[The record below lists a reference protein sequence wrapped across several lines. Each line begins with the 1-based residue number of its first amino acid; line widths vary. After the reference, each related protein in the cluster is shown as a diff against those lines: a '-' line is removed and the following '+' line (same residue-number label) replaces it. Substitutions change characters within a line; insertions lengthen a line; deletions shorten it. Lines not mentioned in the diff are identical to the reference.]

1 MIRVQGIKLPV
12 DGTEELLKKKV
23 AKSLAI
29 PQHVIVEMEISKRSL
44 DARKKDNIHYVYVVD
59 VKVEDEERVLAKC
72 ARMKNNTA
80 VKAPKLTYELP
91 KGDAKLP
98 KRPIVVGFGPAGLF
112 AGLILAQM
120 GLNPVILERGKDV
133 EARKEAVELFWKTGE
148 LDTEN
153 NVQFGEGGAG
163 TFSDGKLT
171 TRIKDPRCRKVL
183 EELVQAGAPKEI
195 LYDAKPHIGTDLLR
209 GVVKTMRQEIIRLG
223 GEVHFSAKVVDFMV
237 ENESIIGVE
246 LADGKTIETND
257 VILAVGHSARD
268 TFTMLYEKQV
278 ALEPKPFAMGV
289 RVEHPQT
296 MVDVSQYGDLAGQL
310 PAAEYR
316 LTHTT
321 EKGRGVYTFCM
332 CPGGYVVA
340 AASEE
345 GRLAV
350 NGMSHHARDG
360 QNANSALLVQV
371 FPEDF
376 PDKHPLGGMYFQR
389 DLEEKAF
396 VAGGSDYTAPVE
408 TIGHFLGKD
417 ARDCSVN
424 PTYAPATKEVSMS
437 EIFPEFMIE
446 AMKEALPA
454 MGRKLKGFDG
464 ENGILTAVE
473 SRSSSPVRIMR
484 TISGESYSHKGLYPT
499 GEGAG
504 YAGGIVSAAVDGI
517 AAAETVF
524 LRYVKEWV

>member
-1 MIRVQGIKLPV
+1 MIRVQGIKLPIN
-12 DGTEELLKKKV
+12 GTEQMLQQRV
-23 AKSLAI
+23 AKSLVI
-29 PQHVIVEMEISKRSL
+29 PKDMILGMEIAKRSL

-59 VKVEDEERVLAKC
+59 VKVADEERVLAKC
-72 ARMKNNTA
+72 ARMKQNTA
-80 VKAPKLTYELP
+80 VKSPKLVYELP
-91 KGDAKLP
+91 MGGAKLA
-98 KRPIVVGFGPAGLF
+98 KRPVVVGFGPAGLF
-112 AGLILAQM
+112 AGLVLAQM
-120 GLNPVILERGKDV
+120 GLSPIILERGKDV
-133 EARKEAVELFWKTGE
+133 DARKEAVDLFWETGK

-183 EELVQAGAPKEI
+183 EEFVLAGAPKEI
-195 LYDAKPHIGTDLLR
+195 LFDAKPHIGTDLLR
-209 GVVKTMRQEIIRLG
+209 GVVKNMREEIIRLG
-223 GEVHFSAKVVDFMV
+223 GEVRFSTKVVDFSV
-237 ENESIIGVE
+237 DNGEISGVI
-246 LADGKTIETND
+246 LADGETISTDD

-278 ALEPKPFAMGV
+278 AMEPKPFAMGV

-296 MVDVSQYGDLAGQL
+296 MVDASQYGEAACQL

-340 AASEE
+340 ASSEE

-360 QNANSALLVQV
+360 ANANSALLVQV

-376 PDKHPLGGMYFQR
+376 PDKHVLGGMYFQR
-389 DLEEKAF
+389 ELEEKAF
-396 VAGGSDYTAPVE
+396 LAGGGDYTAPVE

-417 ARDCSVN
+417 VGECHVK
-424 PTYAPATKEVSMS
+424 PTYAPRTKETSMS

-464 ENGILTAVE
+464 ADGILTAVE
-473 SRSSSPVRIMR
+473 SRSSSPVRILR
-484 TISGESYSHKGLYPT
+484 GTEGESISHKGLYPT

-517 AAAETVF
+517 AAAEKVF
-524 LRYVKEWV
+524 GRYVK

>member
-1 MIRVQGIKLPV
+1 MIRVQGIKVPI
-12 DGTEELLKKKV
+12 DGTEEMLKKKV

-29 PQHVIVEMEISKRSL
+29 PKDVILEMEIVKRSL
-44 DARKKDNIHYVYVVD
+44 DARKKDQIHYVYVVD
-59 VKVEDEERVLAKC
+59 VTVPEETAILAKC
-72 ARMKNNTA
+72 SRMKHTTA
-80 VKAPKLTYELP
+80 AKSPKLAYAFPEGTVVLE
-91 KGDAKLP
+91 
-98 KRPIVVGFGPAGLF
+98 KRPVVVGFGPAGLF
-112 AGLILAQM
+112 AGLLLAQM
-120 GLNPVILERGKDV
+120 GLSPIILERGKDV
-133 EARKEAVELFWKTGE
+133 EARKEAVDLFWKTGK

-183 EELVQAGAPKEI
+183 EEFVSAGAPKEI
-195 LYDAKPHIGTDLLR
+195 LFDAKPHIGTDLLR
-209 GVVKTMRQEIIRLG
+209 GVVKHMREEIIRLG
-223 GEVHFSAKVVDFMV
+223 GEVRFSAKMVDFTV
-237 ENESIIGVE
+237 ENGSVSGVV
-246 LADGKTIETND
+246 LADGETIPTDD

-278 ALEPKPFAMGV
+278 AMEPKPFAMGV
-289 RVEHPQT
+289 RVEHPQE
-296 MVDVSQYGDLAGQL
+296 MVDAVQYGACSCQL
-310 PAAEYR
+310 PAADYR

-360 QNANSALLVQV
+360 ANANSALLVQV

-376 PDKHPLGGMYFQR
+376 LDKHVLGGMYFQR

-396 VAGGSDYTAPVE
+396 TLGGGNYTAPVE
-408 TIGHFLGKD
+408 TIGHFLGKQGEC
-417 ARDCSVN
+417 AVT
-424 PTYAPATKEVSMS
+424 PTYAPATKEVSME

-454 MGRKLKGFDG
+454 MGKRLKGFDG
-464 ENGILTAVE
+464 ADGILTAVE
-473 SRSSSPVRIMR
+473 SRSSSPVRIVRGME
-484 TISGESYSHKGLYPT
+484 GESISHKGLYPT

-517 AAAETVF
+517 AAAEKVF
-524 LRYVKEWV
+524 LRYIK